1 MTHRSLAVVS
11 PLARLRSR
19 KLRRFGECV
28 REEFVVVQPLEQGD
42 PGFLGDYRVVGRL
55 GEGGMGRVFL
65 GRSPSGRSVAI
76 KVVHASLVHEPE
88 FRDRFRREVE
98 ASRLVGGAFTAPV
111 IDADTEAE
119 QPWMASSYIP
129 GPSLHQ
135 AVAEQGVMPPVTL
148 AALAAG
154 LAEALVSI
162 HRAGLVHRDLK
173 PSNVLLADNGPRVID
188 FGIARALD
196 ATGLTRT
203 GVTIGSAGFMSP
215 EQVSGGE
222 ITAASDVFSLG
233 AVLAFAA
240 TGAGPFGVGSAP
252 VMLYRVVYEAPDLD
266 TVPDPELRALLAD
279 CLAKEPALR
288 PTPQQILR
296 RVAPAAPWAPHIP
309 VAGRPTTDGQTGG
322 PTRPATLAEMFTQYA
337 GAPLCPSGSSGRQAS
352 APGDPRR
359 FVRRDVT
366 APAAGAHAK
375 GADPVAPSPA
385 PASGFGPVPRYTPV
399 PAGAVPGP
407 GSVPA
412 APRPVAAWRLDE
424 RSGTRATD
432 DAGRYHAT
440 ATAVR
445 WGTSHG
451 EGAEFNGFSSE
462 VATEGAVIDTARG
475 SFTVGAWV
483 QLGVIPPHF
492 VTAVSQDGEE
502 TSGFYLQYS
511 SDEGRWAFARPDL
524 RVTSVSEPV
533 AGART
538 HLTGVCDSVAGELR
552 LFVNGVQE
560 GAIRDRVLIVSEGP
574 FVIGRGRYGRRPVDH
589 FPGSI
594 KDVMVFDRALTKG
607 EIGGLLRP

>member
-1 MTHRSLAVVS
+1 M
-11 PLARLRSR
+11 
-19 KLRRFGECV
+19 
-28 REEFVVVQPLEQGD
+28 VQPLEQGD
-42 PGFLGDYRVVGRL
+42 PSFLGDYRVVGRL

-76 KVVHASLVHEPE
+76 KMVHASLVHEPE
-88 FRDRFRREVE
+88 FRARFRSEVQ
-98 ASRLVGGAFTAPV
+98 ASRAVGGAFTAPV

-119 QPWMASSYIP
+119 QPWMVSSYIA

-135 AVAEQGVMPPVTL
+135 VIADQGVLPPVTL

-173 PSNVLLADNGPRVID
+173 PSNVLLADDGPRVID
-188 FGIARALD
+188 FGIARAFD
-196 ATGLTRT
+196 ATSLTRT

-215 EQVSGGE
+215 EQVNGGQ

-240 TGAGPFGVGSAP
+240 IGVGPFGVGSAP
-252 VMLYRVVYEAPDLD
+252 VMLYRIVHEAPDLEA
-266 TVPDPELRALLAD
+266 VPDPALRALLAD

-296 RVAPAAPWAPHIP
+296 RVAPAVPWAGHIP
-309 VAGRPTTDGQTGG
+309 AADHSAADGQAGV
-322 PTRPATLAEMFTQYA
+322 PTRRATLAEMFTQY
-337 GAPLCPSGSSGRQAS
+337 SGMRLSSSVAS
-352 APGDPRR
+352 GGQSPAPGDPRWS
-359 FVRRDVT
+359 VRRDAT
-366 APAAGAHAK
+366 APAASQVPGSAAGAYEKVA
-375 GADPVAPSPA
+375 APVAPS
-385 PASGFGPVPRYTPV
+385 SISESGPVPGPAPV
-399 PAGAVPGP
+399 PAGSVPGYEFEP
-407 GSVPA
+407 ALRSVPGTGSGPVPA
-412 APRPVAAWRLDE
+412 GPRPVGAWRLDE
-424 RSGTRATD
+424 RSGVRAMDIT
-432 DAGRYHAT
+432 GRHHAT

-462 VATEGAVIDTARG
+462 VATDSAVIDTARG
-475 SFTVGAWV
+475 SFTVSAWV
-483 QLGVIPPHF
+483 RLGVIPPHF

-524 RVTSVSEPV
+524 RVTSRTEPV
-533 AGART
+533 AGEWT
-538 HLTGVCDSVAGELR
+538 HLTGVCDSFAGELR

-560 GAIRDRVLIVSEGP
+560 GSVRDRILIVSEGP
-574 FVIGRGRYGRRPVDH
+574 FVIGRARYGRRPVDH
-589 FPGSI
+589 FPGGI
-594 KDVMVFDRALTKG
+594 KDVMVFDRALTEA
-607 EIGGLLRP
+607 EISGLLRP

>member
-1 MTHRSLAVVS
+1 M
-11 PLARLRSR
+11 
-19 KLRRFGECV
+19 
-28 REEFVVVQPLEQGD
+28 QPLEQED
-42 PGFLGDYRVVGRL
+42 PDSLGDYRVVGRL

-98 ASRLVGGAFTAPV
+98 VSRLVGGAFTAPV

-119 QPWMASSYIP
+119 QPWMVSSYIP

-135 AVAEQGVMPPVTL
+135 AVAEQGVLPPVTL

-173 PSNVLLADNGPRVID
+173 PSNVLLTDDGPRVID

-196 ATGLTRT
+196 ATALTRT
-203 GVTIGSAGFMSP
+203 GATIGSAGFMSP
-215 EQVSGGE
+215 EQVAGGE

-240 TGAGPFGVGSAP
+240 TGTGPFGVGSAP
-252 VMLYRVVYEAPDLD
+252 AMLYRVVYEPPDLQG
-266 TVPDPELRALLAD
+266 VPDPELRALLAD
-279 CLAKEPALR
+279 CLAKEPELR
-288 PTPQQILR
+288 PAPQQILR
-296 RVAPAAPWAPHIP
+296 RVAPAAPWAPRMP
-309 VAGRPTTDGQTGG
+309 AAGWPATAGETGG
-322 PTRPATLAEMFTQYA
+322 PTRPATLAELFTQYA
-337 GAPLCPSGSSGRQAS
+337 GAPLSPSGASDGRAS

-359 FVRRDVT
+359 SLRRDVM
-366 APAAGAHAK
+366 APASGVHAEE
-375 GADPVAPSPA
+375 AV
-385 PASGFGPVPRYTPV
+385 PASGFGPAHGFDPASGYSPV
-399 PAGAVPGP
+399 PAEAVPGP
-407 GSVPA
+407 GPVSA
-412 APRPVAAWRLDE
+412 GPRLVAAWRLDE

-432 DAGRYHAT
+432 ATGRHHAT

-445 WGTSHG
+445 WATRHG

-483 QLGVIPPHF
+483 RLGVIPPHF

-524 RVTSVSEPV
+524 RVTSMSVPV
-533 AGART
+533 AGAWT

-560 GAIRDRVLIVSEGP
+560 GAIRDRILIWSEGP

-594 KDVMVFDRALTKG
+594 KDVTVFDRALTEG
-607 EIGGLLRP
+607 EIVGLLQP

>member
-1 MTHRSLAVVS
+1 M
-11 PLARLRSR
+11 
-19 KLRRFGECV
+19 
-28 REEFVVVQPLEQGD
+28 QPLEQGD
-42 PGFLGDYRVVGRL
+42 PSFLGDYRVVGRL

-88 FRDRFRREVE
+88 FRARFRSEVQ
-98 ASRLVGGAFTAPV
+98 ASRAVGGAFTAPV
-111 IDADTEAE
+111 VDADTEAE
-119 QPWMASSYIP
+119 QPWMVSSYIA

-135 AVAEQGVMPPVTL
+135 AIVDQGALPPVTL

-173 PSNVLLADNGPRVID
+173 PSNVLLAEDGPRVID

-196 ATGLTRT
+196 ATSLTRT

-215 EQVSGGE
+215 EQVNGGE

-240 TGAGPFGVGSAP
+240 LGVGPFGVGSAP
-252 VMLYRVVYEAPDLD
+252 AMLYRVVHEAPDLKA
-266 TVPDPELRALLAD
+266 VPDPALRALLAD

-296 RVAPAAPWAPHIP
+296 RVAPALPWAGHLPAADHSA
-309 VAGRPTTDGQTGG
+309 AGGQAGV
-322 PTRPATLAEMFTQYA
+322 PTRRATLAEMFTQYSGTQLSSSVA
-337 GAPLCPSGSSGRQAS
+337 SGGQSPAPD
-352 APGDPRR
+352 DPRLS
-359 FVRRDVT
+359 VRRDAT
-366 APAAGAHAK
+366 APAAGIAEAVVPAASRVPRSSA
-375 GADPVAPSPA
+375 GAYEKVTAPVAPSPT
-385 PASGFGPVPRYTPV
+385 SGAGPVPGSAPV
-399 PAGAVPGP
+399 PAGSVPGYEF
-407 GSVPA
+407 GSVPGSGA
-412 APRPVAAWRLDE
+412 GSGPVPAGPRPVGAWRLDE
-424 RSGTRATD
+424 RSGVRAMDVT
-432 DAGRYHAT
+432 GRHHAT

-462 VATEGAVIDTARG
+462 VATDSAVIDTARG
-475 SFTVGAWV
+475 SFTVSAWV
-483 QLGVIPPHF
+483 RLGVIPPHF

-511 SDEGRWAFARPDL
+511 SDERRWAFARPDL
-524 RVTSVSEPV
+524 RVASRTKPV
-533 AGART
+533 AGEWT
-538 HLTGVCDSVAGELR
+538 HLTGVCDSFAGELR

-560 GAIRDRVLIVSEGP
+560 GSVRDRILIVSEGP
-574 FVIGRGRYGRRPVDH
+574 FVIGRARYGRRPVDH
-589 FPGSI
+589 FPGGI
-594 KDVMVFDRALTKG
+594 KDVMVFDRALTEA
-607 EIGGLLRP
+607 EISGLLRA